1 MFRYETKFVL
11 NEVNYSH
18 FCSWLHSS
26 SLFLNRYPDRKINT
40 LYFDTSNYDSVKDNL
55 TGISSRAKARL
66 RWYGDS
72 SKSYSV
78 PQFEYKIKNDR
89 AGKKKVFRIHKL
101 ENKIH
106 LLTLSE
112 ITALLFSE
120 TDLQN
125 YSNFRYYEPTLLVK
139 YSRKYF
145 EDHTGARI
153 TVDSNIDF
161 SMPSMFR
168 IIDDNNSIRSNKR
181 ILEVKFDISSRL
193 YVSRLI
199 KDLNLVPSRNSKYLN
214 GLAALGQ
221 AQYL

>member
-1 MFRYETKFVL
+1 MHRYETKFVL

-18 FCSWLHSS
+18 FYSWLHSS

-40 LYFDTSNYDSVKDNL
+40 LYFDTLNYDSVKDNL

-89 AGKKKVFRIHKL
+89 VGKKEVFKVNQL
-101 ENKIH
+101 ENKVH
-106 LLTLSE
+106 LLTLSD
-112 ITALLFSE
+112 ITELVFSE
-120 TDLQN
+120 TDIQS
-125 YSNFRYYEPTLLVK
+125 YSSFRHYEPTLLVK

-145 EDHTGARI
+145 EDHAGTRI
-153 TVDSNIDF
+153 TIDSNIDF

-168 IIDDNNSIRSNKR
+168 IIDDHNSIRSNKR
-181 ILEVKFDISSRL
+181 ILEVKYDISSKS
-193 YVSRLI
+193 YVSSLI

-221 AQYL
+221 VQYI